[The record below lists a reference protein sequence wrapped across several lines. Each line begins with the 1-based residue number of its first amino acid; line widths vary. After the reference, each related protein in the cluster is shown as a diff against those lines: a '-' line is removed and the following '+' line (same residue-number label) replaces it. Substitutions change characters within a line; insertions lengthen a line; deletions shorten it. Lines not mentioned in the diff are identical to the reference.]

1 MTDWIVSRVAPLSA
15 SPIDEFCN
23 PSIVD
28 STAEDPVSAV
38 GFRLFWAT
46 IVGVIIGIG
55 LPIGLGWVLQSPVH
69 PKPDTITRAVIVAEP
84 PSRPAAMVPPNLPK
98 AQAPPLEFLGNHLSP
113 RAAIESD

>member
-1 MTDWIVSRVAPLSA
+1 MGWAAMTDWIVSRVAPLSA

-28 STAEDPVSAV
+28 STAENPVSAV

-55 LPIGLGWVLQSPVH
+55 LPICIGWALQPSPH
-69 PKPDTITRAVIVAEP
+69 PEPVTIIRTAIVSEAAPQPASKQAV
-84 PSRPAAMVPPNLPK
+84 RLPK
-98 AQAPPLEFLGNHLSP
+98 AQAPPLELLQLSKK
-113 RAAIESD
+113 